1 MRRLQKRLGGASLG
15 IKISVGV
22 RIRIRSGPTI
32 RPRSNADGNMRWQ
45 TATEPAIGWIPGSER
60 WLDGIQWTEM
70 KCFGITKRTF
80 INQDQAE
87 VVAGGIFLVN
97 FTEGRR

>member
-1 MRRLQKRLGGASLG
+1 
-15 IKISVGV
+15 
-22 RIRIRSGPTI
+22 
-32 RPRSNADGNMRWQ
+32 
-45 TATEPAIGWIPGSER
+45 
-60 WLDGIQWTEM
+60 M